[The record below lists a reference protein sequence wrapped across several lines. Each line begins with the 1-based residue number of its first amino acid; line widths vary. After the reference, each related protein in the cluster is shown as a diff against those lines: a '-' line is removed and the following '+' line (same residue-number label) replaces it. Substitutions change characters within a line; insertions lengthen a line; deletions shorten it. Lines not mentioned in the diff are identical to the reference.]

1 MVNGPL
7 GLKGAFAGDFAG
19 SGAAVM
25 VAPEA
30 GVLHRWWFILGVLR
44 PWKKGILGL

>member
-1 MVNGPL
+1 MSAAL
-7 GLKGAFAGDFAG
+7 ELKGAFAGDFAG
-19 SGAAVM
+19 SGAVEMA
-25 VAPEA
+25 APEA